1 MMGWRSN
8 EILQNSSQ
16 CLHDKKNPFANVKK
30 GEGCQISGH
39 MLVNKVAGNFHI
51 AFGDSIVRDGMHIH
65 QFVPTEAPGFNVS
78 HTIHSLSFGTKYPNM
93 PQNPLD
99 GSKFRCSCTLFHNVY
114 VYTVLPYVYSQRS
127 GLLALRRRRVCSSTR
142 SVWCQPHT

>member
-1 MMGWRSN
+1 MHHDFASFVRCCNTCDDLKKAYAMMGWRSQ

-16 CLHDKKNPFANVKK
+16 CLHDAKNPFAHVKK
-30 GEGCQISGH
+30 GEGCQISGQ

-78 HTIHSLSFGTKYPNM
+78 HTIHSLSFGMKYPKM
-93 PQNPLD
+93 PRNPLD
-99 GSKFRCSCTLFHNVY
+99 ESTSELHYYIFL
-114 VYTVLPYVYSQRS
+114 YTI
-127 GLLALRRRRVCSSTR
+127 
-142 SVWCQPHT
+142 